1 MESMTDRGMTEANP
15 SMHMQDELQS
25 LRSGFDKLRADVAEL
40 FSHAFGFGRS
50 GAEMA
55 REYGADTME
64 NLKSRFNDLRDRGTE
79 QMHSVERKIEENPMS
94 SAMIA
99 FGVGFILAKM
109 MHRRH

>member
-1 MESMTDRGMTEANP
+1 MESMTDRGMTESNP
-15 SMHMQDELQS
+15 STHMQEELES
-25 LRSGFDKLRADVAEL
+25 LRGGFDKLRSDVAEL

-50 GAEMA
+50 SAEMA

-64 NLKSRFNDLRDRGTE
+64 NLKHRFNDLRERGADR
-79 QMHSVERKIEENPMS
+79 MHSVERKVEENPLS